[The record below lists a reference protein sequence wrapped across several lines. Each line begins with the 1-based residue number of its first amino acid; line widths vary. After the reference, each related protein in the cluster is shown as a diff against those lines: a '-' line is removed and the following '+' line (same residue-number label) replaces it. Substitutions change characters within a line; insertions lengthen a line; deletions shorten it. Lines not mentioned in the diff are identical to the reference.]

1 MENIDEMR
9 KIHDT
14 ASFLSKYRVFT
25 YRKIGKALKLKKQK
39 CPVFSNVVDK
49 VVAVRLEGKTAVQIR
64 EEFGIE
70 ADLTEQE
77 VEAIQQEEEWDTLVE
92 AVSG

>member
-1 MENIDEMR
+1 M
-9 KIHDT
+9 
-14 ASFLSKYRVFT
+14 
-25 YRKIGKALKLKKQK
+25 
-39 CPVFSNVVDK
+39 
-49 VVAVRLEGKTAVQIR
+49 RLEGKTAVQIR